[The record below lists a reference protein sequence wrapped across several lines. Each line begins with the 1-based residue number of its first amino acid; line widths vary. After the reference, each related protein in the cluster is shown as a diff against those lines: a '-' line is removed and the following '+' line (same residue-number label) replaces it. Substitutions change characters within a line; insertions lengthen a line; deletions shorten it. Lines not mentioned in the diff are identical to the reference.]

1 MAARR
6 GVSGP
11 VVRTMSI
18 PRAIARYGDS
28 LHAVDATLTRPWL
41 AAKAAPP
48 TSAADSGTRRRN
60 STIISAVATV
70 AAAAPTRR
78 AQSRFRPPTL
88 SRTGYSGP
96 NTASGRPVKSVSP
109 RPAWRCWAAD
119 R

>member
-1 MAARR
+1 M
-6 GVSGP
+6 VS
-11 VVRTMSI
+11 TTSI

-41 AAKAAPP
+41 APNAAPP

-70 AAAAPTRR
+70 AAAAPTSR
-78 AQSRFRPPTL
+78 AQSRLRPPTL
-88 SRTGYSGP
+88 RRIGYRGP

-109 RPAWRCWAAD
+109 SPARRCWAAE